1 MTAKPVI
8 LPDTFSAADSSLWD
22 QWIIHFSH
30 CAVVNEWDDDKK
42 LAFLKV
48 RLIGRA
54 QAVFQRLAA
63 DEKDT
68 YEHAVA
74 ALKGCF
80 EPPGKRDLY
89 MTELSARK
97 RNLSESWTDYAEA
110 LRHLAEKAYP
120 DLTAVVTEQ
129 FALTQFLAGITDSQI
144 AFAVKQKMPKSLDE
158 AVMAVIQTEAHFST
172 SQVASAEVSAAV
184 IQSRED
190 KLLTM
195 VDSLAGKI
203 EKLEARL
210 DQPQTR
216 PQYQKYRPQRRD
228 LTCFNCQQRGH
239 IARWCPKPRQQQGN
253 STTDPQ

>member
-1 MTAKPVI
+1 M
-8 LPDTFSAADSSLWD
+8 
-22 QWIIHFSH
+22 
-30 CAVVNEWDDDKK
+30 
-42 LAFLKV
+42 
-48 RLIGRA
+48 
-54 QAVFQRLAA
+54 FQRLAA

-68 YEHAVA
+68 YEHTMA
-74 ALKGCF
+74 ALNGRF
-80 EPPGKRDLY
+80 EPPGKQDLY
-89 MTELSARK
+89 VTELSARK

-110 LRHLAEKAYP
+110 LRCLAEKAYP
-120 DLTAVVTEQ
+120 DLTAVAI
-129 FALTQFLAGITDSQI
+129 ALTQFLAGITDSQI

-184 IQSRED
+184 VQSRED
-190 KLLTM
+190 KLLKM

-228 LTCFNCQQRGH
+228 STCFNCQQRGH
-239 IARWCPKPRQQQGN
+239 IARWCPKPRQQQGMR
-253 STTDPQ
+253 DPQPHSSGSQG